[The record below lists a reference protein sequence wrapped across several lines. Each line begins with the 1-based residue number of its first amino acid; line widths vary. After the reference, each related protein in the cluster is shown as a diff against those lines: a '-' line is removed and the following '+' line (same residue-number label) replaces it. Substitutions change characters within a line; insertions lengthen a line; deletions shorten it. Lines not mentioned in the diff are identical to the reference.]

1 MAEKEPGSIN
11 TLNEFLEWAV
21 QFNDGQYLFRGVK
34 SETYEMEASA
44 CRRLPPEHKDNPIR
58 LLRINE
64 RLIEDARN
72 RGHDQKDGRTLSHLE
87 MLAELQHF
95 GAATC
100 LMDFSRSA
108 LIALWFACENG
119 TKEENDANGTV
130 FAVSRDIRLKTV
142 TSDLIQESIDHF
154 FQVDTR
160 APYQLYQWEPK
171 LQNNR
176 IIAQHSVF
184 VFGGAKLEVKDECI
198 IVAGSKCSIL
208 KSLNDVSG
216 ITEFSM
222 YPDFDGFARLHAHD
236 RLYTEPD
243 IQAYFQRG
251 TEAVQRDDW
260 DTAIEY
266 YTEVISSVAASTS
279 LLAWVYNNRG
289 AAYNQKGAYDRAIAD
304 LTKMIELKP
313 DDPEAYRNRGAA
325 YNNKGEYELAI
336 GDYEKAMNLKPDNA
350 ELYYMRGAAY
360 YSKDEYEFAAANFN
374 RAIELNPNDARA
386 YSDRGMVRYRT
397 ANFDSAIANFS
408 RAIQLNPN
416 SAQAYCN
423 RGEAWLHLRDWEK
436 AKSDLIIA
444 RDKGL
449 DIIASFSKDYE
460 SVEDFE
466 QKNNAKLPEDIAA
479 MLTPSTG

>member
-1 MAEKEPGSIN
+1 MAEKESRSVGA
-11 TLNEFLEWAV
+11 LNEFLEWAT
-21 QFNDGQYLFRGVK
+21 QFSDEQYLFRGVK
-34 SETYEMEASA
+34 DETYKIEASA
-44 CRRLPPEHKDNPIR
+44 GHRLSEEYRNNPSR
-58 LLRINE
+58 LLRINK
-64 RLIEDARN
+64 RLIEDARGQ
-72 RGHDQKDGRTLSHLE
+72 GHDEKDGRTLSDLE
-87 MLAELQHF
+87 LLAKLQHF

-100 LMDFSRSA
+100 LIDFSRSA
-108 LIALWFACENG
+108 LVALWFACESG
-119 TKEENDANGTV
+119 SKDENDANGKV
-130 FAVSRDIRLKTV
+130 FAVHRDIWLKTV
-142 TSDLIQESIDHF
+142 TSDLIQKPVDCF
-154 FQVDTR
+154 FQVDR
-160 APYQLYQWEPK
+160 ENPYRLYQWEPR

-184 VFGGAKLEVKDECI
+184 VFGGAEVEVEAECVI
-198 IVAGSKCSIL
+198 TTGSKLSIS
-208 KSLNDVSG
+208 KSLREVSD
-216 ITEFSM
+216 ITEASM

-279 LLAWVYNNRG
+279 LLAWGYNNRG

-360 YSKDEYEFAAANFN
+360 YSKDEYEVAAANFN

-386 YSDRGMVRYRT
+386 YSDRGMVRYQT

-423 RGEAWLHLRDWEK
+423 RGEAWLHLREWEK
-436 AKSDLIIA
+436 AKSDLMIA

-449 DIIASFSKDYE
+449 DIIASFRKDYE
-460 SVEDFE
+460 NVEDFE
-466 QKNNAKLPEDIAA
+466 QKNDVQLPEEIAA
-479 MLTPSTG
+479 MLTPSEG